1 MINDSVLQYIQTVK
15 QSGEIAQKIQ
25 ESKLEAAILFIDL
38 CDSTQLKTMT
48 NDEDWFAYIYTFIE
62 FIEDKCVSSEGE
74 VVKQIGDEILLTFAK
89 TSSCENFIEQLANS
103 SDFNSKYAY
112 KIAIDY
118 GLIYKFDFSRIKG
131 DPYGEIVDRCSRIAK
146 LCERNTILCSKDYF
160 DNVQNECYTKTINIQ
175 LKGIKATTLIYY
187 RPLHQID
194 NADIY
199 YQSIL
204 NALNNK
210 QLTSEGYK
218 YEPRLFNQSDL
229 YQIKSDIGLPF
240 LVHYLLN
247 VPTCPYTPMEIIEN
261 CSNESKRDIFNYIGY
276 ILTISS
282 YFISYDISRSLW
294 ASSDYIKLFSS
305 HEVNNK
311 RYYFHHSLHIN
322 YHEIIKSIHMEA
334 RITIK
339 AIITEITPSH
349 ISFDYCEILK
359 VENN

>member
-1 MINDSVLQYIQTVK
+1 MINDSVLQYIRTVEQT
-15 QSGEIAQKIQ
+15 GEIAKKIQ
-25 ESKLEAAILFIDL
+25 DSKLEAVILFIDL

-48 NDEDWFAYIYTFIE
+48 NDEKWLAYIYIFIE
-62 FIEDKCVSSEGE
+62 FIENMCVSSEGE

-218 YEPRLFNQSDL
+218 YEPRFFNQSDL

-247 VPTCPYTPMEIIEN
+247 VPTYPYTPLDIMKN
-261 CSNESKRDIFNYIGY
+261 CPNDSERDTFNFIGY
-276 ILTISS
+276 ILTVSS
-282 YFISYDISRSLW
+282 YFNKYEIKQWISGN
-294 ASSDYIKLFSS
+294 YINLFSS
-305 HEVNNK
+305 IRVNDK
-311 RYYFHHSLHIN
+311 FYVFHHSLHMN
-322 YHEIIKSIHMEA
+322 YHEIIKSIHKEA

-339 AIITEITPSH
+339 AIITNVTTDS
-349 ISFDYCEILK
+349 ISFDYCEIIK
-359 VENN
+359 VENS